1 VDAGIMTSDLEPA
14 MADADAAYEVNVRQ
28 KALDA
33 DKILI
38 FIAMLKILPW
48 DFHFVKFKESKFT

>member
-1 VDAGIMTSDLEPA
+1 MDAGIMTSDLEPA

-33 DKILI
+33 NKILI
-38 FIAMLKILPW
+38 FIPVLKILPRNLY
-48 DFHFVKFKESKFT
+48 VVELQESKFA